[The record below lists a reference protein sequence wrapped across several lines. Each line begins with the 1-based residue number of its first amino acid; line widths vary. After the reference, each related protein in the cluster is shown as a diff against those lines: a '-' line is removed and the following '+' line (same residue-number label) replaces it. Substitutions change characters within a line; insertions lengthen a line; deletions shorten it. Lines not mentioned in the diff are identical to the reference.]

1 MPIARARQTAL
12 MGEHGDSPHEVDPGI
27 GVESPGEGDP
37 GWVGG
42 GGPASV
48 IEDDKPTDE
57 ELHRPDTDHSIS
69 S

>member
-1 MPIARARQTAL
+1 
-12 MGEHGDSPHEVDPGI
+12 MGEHGDKPIEVDPNVG
-27 GVESPGEGDP
+27 GTEPGEGDP

-57 ELHRPDTDHSIS
+57 ERHRPDTDHSIG
-69 S
+69 

>member
-1 MPIARARQTAL
+1 
-12 MGEHGDSPHEVDPGI
+12 MGEHGDKPIEVDPDVG
-27 GVESPGEGDP
+27 GTEPGEGDP

-57 ELHRPDTDHSIS
+57 ERHRPDTDHSVR
-69 S
+69 